1 MSASERDVGLVRAL
15 GTWGLAASVISII
28 VGAGIFA
35 VPGKLAAS
43 VGVYAPLTFLACT
56 LAVGAVGICFAEGGS
71 RIPTSGGVYGYIEV
85 SLGSLVGYVAGTL
98 KWFGSLMSGA
108 SVAAALADVAAS
120 VTPPSWIVSVRTV
133 VIIGSIGGIALIN
146 VRGVRNGARLIGVAT
161 ALKLVPLFIFI
172 AVGATAMHRANFLSP
187 GELTAA
193 APGRA
198 VILAL
203 FALIGMETALCA
215 SGEVAEPA
223 RTIPRALALA
233 LGTITFLYV
242 AIQVVAQG
250 LLGPALATSKVPL
263 ADAMARF
270 GPGLRSLML
279 LGAAISMLG
288 CIGSDILGSPR
299 MMFAIARDG
308 LLPRVLARVHPRTH
322 VPHVAILTYAVVQMA
337 FALSGTFAELAVLS
351 ALTVAGLY
359 ITGCFAAWRLAR
371 RGVALAGTPL
381 GFRWLGAAA
390 CVGIGG
396 MVIIIALASRAEI
409 AGLLVLIGISAA
421 AYLLQTRSGS
431 AGIRR
436 QQVQGGSAPDKRG

>member
-1 MSASERDVGLVRAL
+1 MSANQRDVGLVRAL

-43 VGVYAPLTFLACT
+43 IGVYAPLAFLGCI
-56 LAVGAVGICFAEGGS
+56 LSVGAVGICFAEGGS

-85 SLGSLVGYVAGTL
+85 SLGPLVGYVAGTL

-120 VTPPSWIVSVRTV
+120 ITPAHLVTAVRAA
-133 VIIGSIGGIALIN
+133 VIIGSVGGIALIN
-146 VRGVRNGARLIGVAT
+146 VRGVRSGARLIEYAT
-161 ALKLVPLFIFI
+161 ALKLVPLVIFVV
-172 AVGATAMHRANFLSP
+172 VGATAMHRANFSVP
-187 GELTAA
+187 VNPATA

-198 VILAL
+198 MILAL

-215 SGEVAEPA
+215 SGEVTEPS

-233 LGTITFLYV
+233 LTTVTVLYV
-242 AIQVVAQG
+242 SIQVVAQG
-250 LLGPALATSKVPL
+250 VLGPALAASSVPL
-263 ADAMARF
+263 ADAMAKF

-279 LGAAISMLG
+279 AGAAISMLG

-299 MMFAIARDG
+299 MMYAIASDG

-322 VPHVAILTYAVVQMA
+322 VPHVAILTYAVIQIG
-337 FALSGTFAELAVLS
+337 FALSGTFVELAVLS

-371 RGVALAGTPL
+371 RGVALAGAPL
-381 GFRWLGAAA
+381 NFRWLGAAA
-390 CVGIGG
+390 LAGSGG
-396 MVIIIALASRAEI
+396 MLIIIALASRAEI
-409 AGLLVLIGISAA
+409 AGLLLLIAISAA
-421 AYLLQTRSGS
+421 AYLLQTRSTP
-431 AGIRR
+431 ATT
-436 QQVQGGSAPDKRG
+436 

>member
-1 MSASERDVGLVRAL
+1 MSANQRDVGLVRAL

-35 VPGKLAAS
+35 VPGALAAS
-43 VGVYAPLTFLACT
+43 IGVYAPLAFLGCT

-85 SLGSLVGYVAGTL
+85 SLGPLVGYVAGTL

-120 VTPPSWIVSVRTV
+120 LTPPHLVTAVRTA
-133 VIIGSIGGIALIN
+133 VIIISEGGIALIN
-146 VRGVRNGARLIGVAT
+146 VRGVRSGARLIGLAT
-161 ALKLVPLFIFI
+161 ALKLVPLVIFI
-172 AVGATAMHRANFLSP
+172 VVGATAMHLVNFTVPVNP
-187 GELTAA
+187 GTA

-198 VILAL
+198 MILAL

-223 RTIPRALALA
+223 RTIPRALAISL
-233 LGTITFLYV
+233 ITVSVLYV
-242 AIQVVAQG
+242 SIQVVAQG
-250 LLGPALATSKVPL
+250 VLGSALPASKVPL

-270 GPGLRSLML
+270 GPGLRALML
-279 LGAAISMLG
+279 IGAAISMLG

-299 MMFAIARDG
+299 MVFAIARDG
-308 LLPRVLARVHPRTH
+308 LLPRALARVHSRTH
-322 VPHVAILTYAVVQMA
+322 VPHVAILSYAAVQIAM
-337 FALSGTFAELAVLS
+337 ALSGTFAELAVLS

-359 ITGCFAAWRLAR
+359 VTGCFAAWRLAR
-371 RGVALAGTPL
+371 RGVAMAGAPL

-390 CVGIGG
+390 AVGIGS
-396 MVIIIALASRAEI
+396 MLIIIALASRAEI
-409 AGLLVLIGISAA
+409 TGLLVLIAISAA
-421 AYLLQTRSGS
+421 AYLLQTRS
-431 AGIRR
+431 ARAAT
-436 QQVQGGSAPDKRG
+436 Q

>member
-1 MSASERDVGLVRAL
+1 MSANERDVGLVRAL

-35 VPGKLAAS
+35 VPGALAAS
-43 VGVYAPLTFLACT
+43 VGVYAPLTFLACI

-85 SLGSLVGYVAGTL
+85 SLGPLVGYVAGTL

-120 VTPPSWIVSVRTV
+120 VTPAAWIAWVRAA
-133 VIIGSIGGIALIN
+133 VIIGSVGGIALIN
-146 VRGVRNGARLIGVAT
+146 VRGVRDGARLIGFAT

-172 AVGATAMHRANFLSP
+172 AVGATAMHRANFHAP
-187 GELTAA
+187 AGLTHA

-233 LGTITFLYV
+233 LSTIAFLYV
-242 AIQVVAQG
+242 SIQVVAQG
-250 LLGPALATSKVPL
+250 ILGPALATSTVPL

-279 LGAAISMLG
+279 LGAGISMLG

-322 VPHVAILTYAVVQMA
+322 VPHVAILTYAVVQIA

-371 RGVALAGTPL
+371 RGTALAGRPL

-390 CVGIGG
+390 AFGIGG
-396 MVIIIALASRAEI
+396 MLIIIALASRAEI
-409 AGLLVLIGISAA
+409 MGLLALIAISAA
-421 AYLLQTRSGS
+421 AYLLQTRLNPG
-431 AGIRR
+431 AAPARR
-436 QQVQGGSAPDKRG
+436 G

>member
-1 MSASERDVGLVRAL
+1 MSANERDAGLVRAL
-15 GTWGLAASVISII
+15 GTWGLAASIISII

-43 VGVYAPLTFLACT
+43 VGVYAPLAFLGCT

-85 SLGSLVGYVAGTL
+85 SLGPLVGYVAGTL

-120 VTPPSWIVSVRTV
+120 VSPAGWVAFVRVTVIVV
-133 VIIGSIGGIALIN
+133 SIGGIALIN
-146 VRGVRNGARLIGVAT
+146 VRGVRSGARLIGFAT
-161 ALKLVPLFIFI
+161 ALKLVPLLIFI
-172 AVGATAMHRANFLSP
+172 VVGATAMHRANFSP
-187 GELTAA
+187 PGQLTLV

-215 SGEVAEPA
+215 SGEVANPA
-223 RTIPRALALA
+223 RTIPRALGLA

-242 AIQVVAQG
+242 SIQVVAQG
-250 LLGPALATSKVPL
+250 ILGPALALSQVPL

-270 GPGLRSLML
+270 GPGLRGLML

-299 MMFAIARDG
+299 MVFAIARDG
-308 LLPRVLARVHPRTH
+308 LLPRVLARVHPRNH
-322 VPHVAILTYAVVQMA
+322 VPHVAILTYAAVQIAM
-337 FALSGTFAELAVLS
+337 ALSGTFVELALLS

-371 RGVALAGTPL
+371 RGVALAGEPL

-390 CVGIGG
+390 SVGIGG
-396 MVIIIALASRAEI
+396 MLIIIALASRAQI
-409 AGLLVLIGISAA
+409 AGLLALIGISAA
-421 AYLLQTRSGS
+421 VYRVQTRST
-431 AGIRR
+431 
-436 QQVQGGSAPDKRG
+436 APAAL

>member
-1 MSASERDVGLVRAL
+1 LSASARDVGLVRAL

-43 VGVYAPLTFLACT
+43 VGVYAPLAFLGCT

-71 RIPTSGGVYGYIEV
+71 RIPTSGGVYGYIAV
-85 SLGSLVGYVAGTL
+85 ALGPLVGYIAGTL

-120 VTPPSWIVSVRTV
+120 ITPAHWVGGVRAAVIV
-133 VIIGSIGGIALIN
+133 GSIGGVALIN
-146 VRGVRNGARLIGVAT
+146 VRGVRSGARLIGFAT
-161 ALKLVPLFIFI
+161 ALKLVPLVIFI
-172 AVGATAMHRANFLSP
+172 LVGVTAVHRANFAIAVNPS
-187 GELTAA
+187 TA

-215 SGEVAEPA
+215 SGEVVEPA

-233 LGTITFLYV
+233 LATVAVLYV
-242 AIQVVAQG
+242 SIQVVAQG
-250 LLGPALATSKVPL
+250 ILGSALATSSVPL

-270 GPGLRSLML
+270 GAGLRTLML

-299 MMFAIARDG
+299 MVFAIARDG
-308 LLPRVLARVHPRTH
+308 LLPRVLARVHERTH
-322 VPHVAILTYAVVQMA
+322 VPHVAILSYAAVQIA
-337 FALSGTFAELAVLS
+337 FALSGTFAELAVL
-351 ALTVAGLY
+351 ATLTVAGLY

-371 RGVALAGTPL
+371 RGVALAGAPL
-381 GFRWLGAAA
+381 NFRWLGIAAA
-390 CVGIGG
+390 AAIGA
-396 MVIIIALASRAEI
+396 MLVIIALASREEI
-409 AGLLVLIGISAA
+409 TGLIALIAISAA
-421 AYLLQTRSGS
+421 AYLLQTRLKPAAPG
-431 AGIRR
+431 AGGR
-436 QQVQGGSAPDKRG
+436 SS

>member
-35 VPGKLAAS
+35 VPGTLAAS

-85 SLGSLVGYVAGTL
+85 SLGPLVGYVAGTL

-120 VTPPSWIVSVRTV
+120 VTPQSWVGSVRAL
-133 VIIGSIGGIALIN
+133 VIIGSVGGIALIN
-146 VRGVRNGARLIGVAT
+146 VRGVRSGARLIGVAT
-161 ALKLVPLFIFI
+161 ALKLAPLVIFI
-172 AVGATAMHRANFLSP
+172 AVGATAMHRANFFSP
-187 GELTAA
+187 GGLTVA

-215 SGEVAEPA
+215 SGEVVEPA

-233 LGTITFLYV
+233 LSTITFLYV

-250 LLGPALATSKVPL
+250 VLGPALASSKVPL

-270 GPGLRSLML
+270 GPGLRTLML

-371 RGVALAGTPL
+371 REVALAGTPL

-390 CVGIGG
+390 TVGIGG
-396 MVIIIALASRAEI
+396 MLIIIALASRAEI
-409 AGLLVLIGISAA
+409 AGVLVLIAISAA
-421 AYLLQTRSGS
+421 AYLLQTRSLS
-431 AGIRR
+431 ALTRAKHHG
-436 QQVQGGSAPDKRG
+436 RGTSDS

>member
-1 MSASERDVGLVRAL
+1 MSVGERDVGLVRAL

-43 VGVYAPLTFLACT
+43 IGVYAPLAFLGCT

-85 SLGSLVGYVAGTL
+85 SLGPLVGYVAGTL

-120 VTPPSWIVSVRTV
+120 ITPAHWVGWVRAAVIVS
-133 VIIGSIGGIALIN
+133 SIGGVALIN
-146 VRGVRNGARLIGVAT
+146 VRGVRSGARLIGVAT
-161 ALKLVPLFIFI
+161 ALKLVPLVIFI
-172 AVGATAMHRANFLSP
+172 VVGATAIHRANFAVP
-187 GELTAA
+187 VNPATA

-198 VILAL
+198 MILAL

-215 SGEVAEPA
+215 SGEVIAPA
-223 RTIPRALALA
+223 RTIPRALALG
-233 LGTITFLYV
+233 LGTVAVLYV
-242 AIQVVAQG
+242 SIQVVAQG
-250 LLGPALATSKVPL
+250 VLGPALAASSVPL
-263 ADAMARF
+263 ADAMTRF
-270 GPGLRSLML
+270 GAGLRTLML
-279 LGAAISMLG
+279 LGAAVSMLG

-322 VPHVAILTYAVVQMA
+322 VPHVAILTYATVQIA
-337 FALSGTFAELAVLS
+337 FALSGTFAELAVL
-351 ALTVAGLY
+351 ATLTVAGLY

-371 RGVALAGTPL
+371 RGVALAGAPL
-381 GFRWLGAAA
+381 NFPWLGIAAA
-390 CVGIGG
+390 VAIGA
-396 MVIIIALASRAEI
+396 MLLIIALASRKEI
-409 AGLLVLIGISAA
+409 TGLIALIAISAV
-421 AYLLQTRSGS
+421 AYLLQTRFRSAAPAAGRSSSGS
-431 AGIRR
+431 RR
-436 QQVQGGSAPDKRG
+436 SAP

>member
-1 MSASERDVGLVRAL
+1 MEYSVSMSASERDVGLVRAL

-43 VGVYAPLTFLACT
+43 VGVYAPLAFLGCT

-85 SLGSLVGYVAGTL
+85 ALGPLVGYVAGTL

-108 SVAAALADVAAS
+108 SVAAALADVAAL
-120 VTPPSWIVSVRTV
+120 V
-133 VIIGSIGGIALIN
+133 N
-146 VRGVRNGARLIGVAT
+146 VRGVRSGARLIGVAT
-161 ALKLVPLFIFI
+161 ALKLVPLVIFVV
-172 AVGATAMHRANFLSP
+172 VGATAIHRANFAVP
-187 GELTAA
+187 VNPATA

-215 SGEVAEPA
+215 SGEVVEPA
-223 RTIPRALALA
+223 RTIPRALALG
-233 LGTITFLYV
+233 LGTVAVLYV
-242 AIQVVAQG
+242 SIQVVAQG
-250 LLGPALATSKVPL
+250 VLGAALAGSSVPL

-270 GPGLRSLML
+270 GGGLRTLML

-299 MMFAIARDG
+299 MVFAIARDG
-308 LLPRVLARVHPRTH
+308 LLPRVLARVHERTH
-322 VPHVAILTYAVVQMA
+322 VPHVAILTYAVVQIA
-337 FALSGTFAELAVLS
+337 FALSGTFAELAVL
-351 ALTVAGLY
+351 ATLTVAGLY

-371 RGVALAGTPL
+371 QGVALAGAPL
-381 GFRWLGAAA
+381 NFRWLGIAAVVA
-390 CVGIGG
+390 IGA
-396 MVIIIALASRAEI
+396 MLIIIALASRAEI
-409 AGLLVLIGISAA
+409 AGLVVLIVISAA
-421 AYLLQTRSGS
+421 AYLLRKRS
-431 AGIRR
+431 A
-436 QQVQGGSAPDKRG
+436 AAAT

>member
-1 MSASERDVGLVRAL
+1 MSANERDVGLVRAL

-35 VPGKLAAS
+35 VPGALAAS
-43 VGVYAPLTFLACT
+43 IGIYAPLAFLGCT

-71 RIPTSGGVYGYIEV
+71 RIPTSGGVYGYIEA
-85 SLGSLVGYVAGTL
+85 SLGPLVGYVAGTL

-120 VTPPSWIVSVRTV
+120 VTPSSWVVWVRAAVIV
-133 VIIGSIGGIALIN
+133 GSIGGIALIN
-146 VRGVRNGARLIGVAT
+146 VRGVRNGAQLIGVAT
-161 ALKLVPLFIFI
+161 ALKLVPLFIFVV
-172 AVGATAMHRANFLSP
+172 VGATAIHRANFAVPVNASTADP
-187 GELTAA
+187 GH
-193 APGRA
+193 A

-223 RTIPRALALA
+223 RTIPRALGLA

-250 LLGPALATSKVPL
+250 VLGPALAASKVPL

-270 GPGLRSLML
+270 GPGLRALML
-279 LGAAISMLG
+279 IGAAISMLG

-299 MMFAIARDG
+299 MVFAIARDG
-308 LLPRVLARVHPRTH
+308 LLPRALARVHPRTH
-322 VPHVAILTYAVVQMA
+322 VPHVAILTYAIVQIA
-337 FALSGTFAELAVLS
+337 FALTGTFVELAVLS

-359 ITGCFAAWRLAR
+359 IVGCFAAWRLAR
-371 RGVALAGTPL
+371 REVALAGKPL

-390 CVGIGG
+390 SVGVCG
-396 MVIIIALASRAEI
+396 MLIIIVMATRAEI
-409 AGLLVLIGISAA
+409 AGLLALIGISAV
-421 AYLLQTRSGS
+421 AYLLQTRSAAS
-431 AGIRR
+431 
-436 QQVQGGSAPDKRG
+436 VT

>member
-1 MSASERDVGLVRAL
+1 MSANQRDVGLVRVL
-15 GTWGLAASVISII
+15 GTWGLAASVISIT

-35 VPGKLAAS
+35 VPGALAAS
-43 VGVYAPLTFLACT
+43 VGVYAPLAFLACI

-85 SLGSLVGYVAGTL
+85 SLGPLAGYVAGTL

-120 VTPPSWIVSVRTV
+120 VTPLHLVTAVRVAVIVCSL
-133 VIIGSIGGIALIN
+133 GGIALIN
-146 VRGVRNGARLIGVAT
+146 VRGVRSGARLIGFAT
-161 ALKLVPLFIFI
+161 ALKLAPLVVFI
-172 AVGATAMHRANFLSP
+172 AVGATAMHRANFAVAVNP
-187 GELTAA
+187 GTA

-233 LGTITFLYV
+233 LATVTVLYV
-242 AIQVVAQG
+242 SIQVVAQG
-250 LLGPALATSKVPL
+250 ILGPALAASSVPL
-263 ADAMARF
+263 ADAMARL
-270 GPGLRSLML
+270 GPGLRALML
-279 LGAAISMLG
+279 AGAAISMLG

-299 MMFAIARDG
+299 MLFAIARDG

-322 VPHVAILTYAVVQMA
+322 VPHIAILTYAVGQIAM
-337 FALSGTFAELAVLS
+337 ALSGSFVELAVLS

-359 ITGCFAAWRLAR
+359 IAGCFAAWRLAR
-371 RGVALAGTPL
+371 RDVALAGAPL
-381 GFRWLGAAA
+381 GFSWLGAAA
-390 CVGIGG
+390 SIGISG
-396 MVIIIALASRAEI
+396 MLIIIALASRAEI
-409 AGLLVLIGISAA
+409 AGLAALIGISAA
-421 AYLLQTRSGS
+421 AYLLQARS
-431 AGIRR
+431 A
-436 QQVQGGSAPDKRG
+436 AAAT

>member
-1 MSASERDVGLVRAL
+1 MSANQRDVGLVRAL

-35 VPGKLAAS
+35 VPGQLAAS
-43 VGVYAPLTFLACT
+43 IGAYAPLAFLGCT

-85 SLGSLVGYVAGTL
+85 ALGPLVGYVAGTL

-108 SVAAALADVAAS
+108 GVAAALADVAAS
-120 VTPPSWIVSVRTV
+120 VTAPQWVGVVRAAV
-133 VIIGSIGGIALIN
+133 VVGSIGGIALIN
-146 VRGVRNGARLIGVAT
+146 VRGVRSGARLIGLAT
-161 ALKLVPLFIFI
+161 ALKLVPLFVFI
-172 AVGATAMHRANFLSP
+172 AVGATAVHRANLALP
-187 GELTAA
+187 ATLTHA

-215 SGEVAEPA
+215 SGEVVEPS

-233 LGTITFLYV
+233 LSTVAFLYV
-242 AIQVVAQG
+242 SIQVVAQG
-250 LLGPALATSKVPL
+250 ILGPALAGSMVPL
-263 ADAMARF
+263 ADAMGRF
-270 GPGLRSLML
+270 GPGLRTLML

-299 MMFAIARDG
+299 MVFAIARDG
-308 LLPRVLARVHPRTH
+308 LLPRALARVHPRTH
-322 VPHVAILTYAVVQMA
+322 VPHVAILSYAAVQIAMA
-337 FALSGTFAELAVLS
+337 LTGTFVELALLS

-359 ITGCFAAWRLAR
+359 IAGCFAAWRLAR
-371 RGVALAGTPL
+371 RGIALAGAPL

-390 CVGIGG
+390 CIGIGG
-396 MVIIIALASRAEI
+396 MLIIIALASRAEI
-409 AGLLVLIGISAA
+409 AGLLALIGISAA
-421 AYLLQTRSGS
+421 AYLLQTRS
-431 AGIRR
+431 A
-436 QQVQGGSAPDKRG
+436 AAAT

>member
-1 MSASERDVGLVRAL
+1 MSASERDVGLVRVL

-43 VGVYAPLTFLACT
+43 IGVYAPLAFLGCT
-56 LAVGAVGICFAEGGS
+56 LAVSAVGICFAEGGS

-85 SLGSLVGYVAGTL
+85 SLGPLVGYVAGTL

-120 VTPPSWIVSVRTV
+120 ITPAHWVGWVRAAVIVS
-133 VIIGSIGGIALIN
+133 SIGGVALIN
-146 VRGVRNGARLIGVAT
+146 VRGVRSGARLIGVAT
-161 ALKLVPLFIFI
+161 ALKLVPLVIFI
-172 AVGATAMHRANFLSP
+172 VVGATAIHRANFAVP
-187 GELTAA
+187 VNPATA

-198 VILAL
+198 LILAL

-215 SGEVAEPA
+215 SGEVADPA
-223 RTIPRALALA
+223 RTIPRALALG
-233 LGTITFLYV
+233 LGTVAVLYV
-242 AIQVVAQG
+242 SIQVVAQG
-250 LLGPALATSKVPL
+250 VLGPALAASSVPL

-270 GPGLRSLML
+270 GAGLRTLML
-279 LGAAISMLG
+279 LGAAVSMLG

-322 VPHVAILTYAVVQMA
+322 VPHVAILTYAVVQIA
-337 FALSGTFAELAVLS
+337 FALSGTFAELAVL
-351 ALTVAGLY
+351 ATLTVAGLY

-371 RGVALAGTPL
+371 RGVALAGAPL
-381 GFRWLGAAA
+381 NFRWLGTAAA
-390 CVGIGG
+390 VAIGS
-396 MVIIIALASRAEI
+396 MLLIIALASREEI
-409 AGLLVLIGISAA
+409 TGLIALIAISAA
-421 AYLLQTRSGS
+421 AYLLQTRFRPVAPAGGRSSSGS
-431 AGIRR
+431 RR
-436 QQVQGGSAPDKRG
+436 SAP

>member
-1 MSASERDVGLVRAL
+1 MSANERDVGLVRAL

-35 VPGKLAAS
+35 VPGALAAS
-43 VGVYAPLTFLACT
+43 IGIYAPLAFLGCT

-71 RIPTSGGVYGYIEV
+71 RIPTSGGVYGYIEA
-85 SLGSLVGYVAGTL
+85 SLGPLVGYVAGTL

-120 VTPPSWIVSVRTV
+120 VTPASWVVWVRAAVIV
-133 VIIGSIGGIALIN
+133 GSIGGIALIN
-146 VRGVRNGARLIGVAT
+146 LRGVRNGAQLIGVAT
-161 ALKLVPLFIFI
+161 ALKLIPLFIFVV
-172 AVGATAMHRANFLSP
+172 VGATAIHRANFAVPVNASTADP
-187 GELTAA
+187 GH
-193 APGRA
+193 A

-223 RTIPRALALA
+223 RTIPRALGLA

-250 LLGPALATSKVPL
+250 VLGPALAASKVPL

-270 GPGLRSLML
+270 GPGLRALML
-279 LGAAISMLG
+279 IGAAISMLG

-299 MMFAIARDG
+299 MVFAIARDG
-308 LLPRVLARVHPRTH
+308 LLPRALARVHPRTH
-322 VPHVAILTYAVVQMA
+322 VPHVAILTYAIVQIA
-337 FALSGTFAELAVLS
+337 FALTGTFVELAVLS

-359 ITGCFAAWRLAR
+359 IVGCFAAWRLAR
-371 RGVALAGTPL
+371 REVALAGKPL
-381 GFRWLGAAA
+381 QFRWLGAAA
-390 CVGIGG
+390 SVGICG
-396 MVIIIALASRAEI
+396 MLIIIVMATRVEI
-409 AGLLVLIGISAA
+409 AGLLALIAISAA
-421 AYLLQTRSGS
+421 VYLLQTRSAAS
-431 AGIRR
+431 
-436 QQVQGGSAPDKRG
+436 VT

>member
-1 MSASERDVGLVRAL
+1 MSANQRDVGLVRAL

-43 VGVYAPLTFLACT
+43 IGVYAPLAFLGCI
-56 LAVGAVGICFAEGGS
+56 LSVGAVGICFAEGGS

-85 SLGSLVGYVAGTL
+85 SLGPLVGYVAGTL

-120 VTPPSWIVSVRTV
+120 ITPPHFVTAVRAA
-133 VIIGSIGGIALIN
+133 VIIGSVGGIALIN
-146 VRGVRNGARLIGVAT
+146 VRGVRSGARLIEYAT
-161 ALKLVPLFIFI
+161 ALKLVPLVIFVV
-172 AVGATAMHRANFLSP
+172 VGATAMHRANFSVP
-187 GELTAA
+187 VNPATA

-198 VILAL
+198 MILAL

-215 SGEVAEPA
+215 SGEVTEPS

-233 LGTITFLYV
+233 LTTVTVLYV
-242 AIQVVAQG
+242 SIQVVAQG
-250 LLGPALATSKVPL
+250 VLGPALAASSVPL
-263 ADAMARF
+263 ADAMAKF

-279 LGAAISMLG
+279 AGAAISMLG

-299 MMFAIARDG
+299 MMYAIASDG

-322 VPHVAILTYAVVQMA
+322 VPHVAILTYAAIQIG
-337 FALSGTFAELAVLS
+337 FALSGTFVELAVLS

-371 RGVALAGTPL
+371 RGVALAGAPL
-381 GFRWLGAAA
+381 NFRWLGAAA
-390 CVGIGG
+390 LAGSGG
-396 MVIIIALASRAEI
+396 MLIIIALASRAEI
-409 AGLLVLIGISAA
+409 AGLLLLIAISAA
-421 AYLLQTRSGS
+421 AYLLQTRSTP
-431 AGIRR
+431 ATT
-436 QQVQGGSAPDKRG
+436 

>member
-1 MSASERDVGLVRAL
+1 MSANERDVGLVRAL

-35 VPGKLAAS
+35 VPGALAAS
-43 VGVYAPLTFLACT
+43 VGVYAPLTFLACI

-85 SLGSLVGYVAGTL
+85 SLGPLVGYVAGTL

-120 VTPPSWIVSVRTV
+120 VTPAAWVAWARAA
-133 VIIGSIGGIALIN
+133 VIIGSVGGIALIN
-146 VRGVRNGARLIGVAT
+146 VRGVRDGARLIGFAT
-161 ALKLVPLFIFI
+161 ALKLVPLLIFI
-172 AVGATAMHRANFLSP
+172 AVGATAMQRANFHSP
-187 GELTAA
+187 AGLIHA

-233 LGTITFLYV
+233 LSTIAFLYV
-242 AIQVVAQG
+242 SIQVVAQG
-250 LLGPALATSKVPL
+250 ILGPALATSTVPL

-322 VPHVAILTYAVVQMA
+322 VPHVAILTYAVVQIA

-371 RGVALAGTPL
+371 RGIALAGQPL

-390 CVGIGG
+390 SCGIGG
-396 MVIIIALASRAEI
+396 MLIIIALASRAEI
-409 AGLLVLIGISAA
+409 MGLLTLIAISAA
-421 AYLLQTRSGS
+421 AYLLQTRLNP
-431 AGIRR
+431 AAA
-436 QQVQGGSAPDKRG
+436 QAKRG

>member
-35 VPGKLAAS
+35 VPGALAAS
-43 VGVYAPLTFLACT
+43 VGVYAPVTFLACI

-85 SLGSLVGYVAGTL
+85 SLGPLVGYIAGTL

-120 VTPPSWIVSVRTV
+120 VTPPSWVTLARSV
-133 VIIGSIGGIALIN
+133 VIIGSVGGIALVN
-146 VRGVRNGARLIGVAT
+146 VRGVRNGARLIGLAT
-161 ALKLVPLFIFI
+161 AMKLVPLIIFV
-172 AVGATAMHRANFLSP
+172 AVGATAIHRANFLSP
-187 GELTAA
+187 GGLTVV

-233 LGTITFLYV
+233 LGTIGFLYV

-250 LLGPALATSKVPL
+250 ILGPALATSKVPL
-263 ADAMARF
+263 ADAMAPF
-270 GPGLRSLML
+270 GPGLRTLML
-279 LGAAISMLG
+279 FGAAISMLG

-308 LLPRVLARVHPRTH
+308 LLPRALARVHPRTH
-322 VPHVAILTYAVVQMA
+322 VPHIAILTYAVIQIG
-337 FALSGTFAELAVLS
+337 FALSGTFVELAVLS

-359 ITGCFAAWRLAR
+359 ITGCIAAWRLAR
-371 RGVALAGTPL
+371 REVALAGTPL

-390 CVGIGG
+390 TVGIGG
-396 MVIIIALASRAEI
+396 MLIIIALASKAEI
-409 AGLLVLIGISAA
+409 AGLLVLIAIAAA
-421 AYLLQTRSGS
+421 AYLLQTRSV
-431 AGIRR
+431 AARAR
-436 QQVQGGSAPDKRG
+436 AKCGGRDASDA

>member
-1 MSASERDVGLVRAL
+1 MSANERDAGLVRAL

-28 VGAGIFA
+28 IGAGIFA

-43 VGVYAPLTFLACT
+43 IGAYAPLAFLACT

-71 RIPTSGGVYGYIEV
+71 RIPTSGGAYGYIEV
-85 SLGSLVGYVAGTL
+85 SLGPLVGYVAGTL

-120 VTPPSWIVSVRTV
+120 VTPPGWIVIVRTA
-133 VIIGSIGGIALIN
+133 VIVGSVGGIALIN
-146 VRGVRNGARLIGVAT
+146 VRGVRSGARLIGFAT

-172 AVGATAMHRANFLSP
+172 AVGATAVHRWNFVLPVHAS
-187 GELTAA
+187 TADL
-193 APGRA
+193 GRA

-215 SGEVAEPA
+215 SGEVVEPA
-223 RTIPRALALA
+223 RTIPRALGLA
-233 LGTITFLYV
+233 LGTITFVYV

-250 LLGPALATSKVPL
+250 ILGPALAASKVPL

-270 GPGLRSLML
+270 GPGLRGLML
-279 LGAAISMLG
+279 VGAAISMLG

-308 LLPRVLARVHPRTH
+308 LLPRALARVHPRTH

-337 FALSGTFAELAVLS
+337 FALTGTFVELAILS

-359 ITGCFAAWRLAR
+359 IAGCFAAWRLAR
-371 RGVALAGTPL
+371 RGVALAGKPL

-390 CVGIGG
+390 TVGIGG
-396 MVIIIALASRAEI
+396 MLIIIALASRAEI
-409 AGLLVLIGISAA
+409 AGLAALIGISAA
-421 AYLLQTRSGS
+421 VYLLQTRS
-431 AGIRR
+431 A
-436 QQVQGGSAPDKRG
+436 APAT

>member
-1 MSASERDVGLVRAL
+1 MSANERDAGLVRAL

-43 VGVYAPLTFLACT
+43 IGVYAPLAFLGCT

-85 SLGSLVGYVAGTL
+85 SLGPLVGYVAGTL

-120 VTPPSWIVSVRTV
+120 VTAPGWVAVIRPAVIV
-133 VIIGSIGGIALIN
+133 GSIGGIALVN
-146 VRGVRNGARLIGVAT
+146 VRGVRSGARLIGVAT
-161 ALKLVPLFIFI
+161 ALKLIPLFIFI
-172 AVGATAMHRANFLSP
+172 VVGATAMQRANLAPP
-187 GELTAA
+187 GEMLAT
-193 APGRA
+193 APGRGLS
-198 VILAL
+198 LAL

-215 SGEVAEPA
+215 SGEVVEPA

-233 LGTITFLYV
+233 LSTITVLYV
-242 AIQVVAQG
+242 SIQVVAQG
-250 LLGPALATSKVPL
+250 ILGAALAASKAPL

-270 GPGLRSLML
+270 GGGLQGVML
-279 LGAAISMLG
+279 VGAAISMLG

-308 LLPRVLARVHPRTH
+308 LLPRALARVHPRTH
-322 VPHVAILTYAVVQMA
+322 VPHVAILTYAAVQIA
-337 FALSGTFAELAVLS
+337 FALSGTFVELAVLS

-359 ITGCFAAWRLAR
+359 IAGCFAAWRLAR
-371 RGVALAGTPL
+371 RGIALAGKPL
-381 GFRWLGAAA
+381 EFRWLGTAAA
-390 CVGIGG
+390 VGIGG
-396 MVIIIALASRAEI
+396 MLIIIVTASRAEI
-409 AGLLVLIGISAA
+409 AGLLALIGVSAA
-421 AYLLQTRSGS
+421 AYLLQTRSTS
-431 AGIRR
+431 PAAR
-436 QQVQGGSAPDKRG
+436 AK

>member
-1 MSASERDVGLVRAL
+1 MSANERDVGLVRAL

-43 VGVYAPLTFLACT
+43 IGVYAPLAFLGCT

-85 SLGSLVGYVAGTL
+85 SLGPLVGYVAGTL

-120 VTPPSWIVSVRTV
+120 VTPPSWPAGWVAAVRAAVIVGSV
-133 VIIGSIGGIALIN
+133 GGIALIN
-146 VRGVRNGARLIGVAT
+146 VRGVRSGARLIGFAT
-161 ALKLVPLFIFI
+161 ALKLVPLFVFI
-172 AVGATAMHRANFLSP
+172 AVGAAAMHRANLAPPS
-187 GELTAA
+187 ELTVV

-198 VILAL
+198 LSLAL

-215 SGEVAEPA
+215 SGEVLAPA

-233 LGTITFLYV
+233 LITITFLYV
-242 AIQVVAQG
+242 SIQVVAQG
-250 LLGPALATSKVPL
+250 ILGPALAASKAPL
-263 ADAMARF
+263 ADAMAPF
-270 GPGLRSLML
+270 GPGLHGLMIV
-279 LGAAISMLG
+279 GAAISMLG

-308 LLPRVLARVHPRTH
+308 LLPRPLARVHPRTH
-322 VPHVAILTYAVVQMA
+322 VPHVAILTYAVVQIG
-337 FALSGTFAELAVLS
+337 FALTGTFAELAVLS

-359 ITGCFAAWRLAR
+359 IAGCFAAWRLAR
-371 RGVALAGTPL
+371 RGVALAGKPL
-381 GFRWLGAAA
+381 AFRWLGAAA
-390 CVGIGG
+390 SVGIGG
-396 MVIIIALASRAEI
+396 MLIIIVMATRVEI
-409 AGLLVLIGISAA
+409 AGLLALIGLSAV
-421 AYLLQTRSGS
+421 AYLLQTRSS
-431 AGIRR
+431 A
-436 QQVQGGSAPDKRG
+436 APT

>member
-1 MSASERDVGLVRAL
+1 MSASQRDVGLVRAL

-43 VGVYAPLTFLACT
+43 VGVYAPLAFLGCT

-85 SLGSLVGYVAGTL
+85 SLGPLVGYIAGTL

-120 VTPPSWIVSVRTV
+120 VTPAHWIVPVRAA
-133 VIIGSIGGIALIN
+133 VIVTSIGGVALIN
-146 VRGVRNGARLIGVAT
+146 VRGVRSGARLIGIAT
-161 ALKLVPLFIFI
+161 ALKLVPLVIFI
-172 AVGATAMHRANFLSP
+172 VVGATAIQHANFAVPVNPS
-187 GELTAA
+187 TAT
-193 APGRA
+193 PGRA
-198 VILAL
+198 LILAL

-223 RTIPRALALA
+223 RTIPRALALG
-233 LGTITFLYV
+233 LGTVAVLYV
-242 AIQVVAQG
+242 SIQVVAQG
-250 LLGPALATSKVPL
+250 VLGPALAGSTVPL

-270 GPGLRSLML
+270 GGGLRALML

-299 MMFAIARDG
+299 MLFAIARDG

-322 VPHVAILTYAVVQMA
+322 VPHVAILSYALVQIA

-351 ALTVAGLY
+351 TLTVAGLY
-359 ITGCFAAWRLAR
+359 ITGCIAAWRLAR
-371 RGVALAGTPL
+371 RKVALAGAPL
-381 GFRWLGAAA
+381 DFKWLGAAA
-390 CVGIGG
+390 SVAIGG
-396 MVIIIALASRAEI
+396 MLIIIALASHKEI
-409 AGLLVLIGISAA
+409 IGLLTLIAISAA
-421 AYLLQTRSGS
+421 AYLVQIRLRPRAPAAARSS
-431 AGIRR
+431 SDSRR
-436 QQVQGGSAPDKRG
+436 STP

>member
-1 MSASERDVGLVRAL
+1 MSANQRDAGLLRAL

-43 VGVYAPLTFLACT
+43 IGVYAPLAFLGCI

-85 SLGSLVGYVAGTL
+85 SLGPLVGYVAGTL

-120 VTPPSWIVSVRTV
+120 VTPPHLVTAVRAAVIV
-133 VIIGSIGGIALIN
+133 GSIGGVALIN
-146 VRGVRNGARLIGVAT
+146 VRGVRSGARLIGFAT
-161 ALKLVPLFIFI
+161 ALKLVPLVIFVV
-172 AVGATAMHRANFLSP
+172 AGATAIHRANFAVPVDPS
-187 GELTAA
+187 TA

-198 VILAL
+198 MILAL

-233 LGTITFLYV
+233 LSTIGILYV
-242 AIQVVAQG
+242 SIQVVAQG
-250 LLGPALATSKVPL
+250 ILGSALAVSQVPL
-263 ADAMARF
+263 ADAMARL
-270 GPGLRSLML
+270 GPGLRTLML
-279 LGAAISMLG
+279 AGAAISMLG

-299 MMFAIARDG
+299 MVFAIASDG
-308 LLPRVLARVHPRTH
+308 LLPRVFARVHPRTH
-322 VPHVAILTYAVVQMA
+322 VPHVAILSYAAVQMA

-390 CVGIGG
+390 SVGIGG
-396 MVIIIALASRAEI
+396 MLIMIALATRAEI
-409 AGLLVLIGISAA
+409 AGLFVLIAISAA
-421 AYLLQTRSGS
+421 AYVLQTRS
-431 AGIRR
+431 
-436 QQVQGGSAPDKRG
+436 APATTG

>member
-1 MSASERDVGLVRAL
+1 MSANERDAGLVRAL

-28 VGAGIFA
+28 IGAGIFA

-43 VGVYAPLTFLACT
+43 VGAYAPLAFLGCT
-56 LAVGAVGICFAEGGS
+56 LAVAAVGICFAEGGS

-85 SLGSLVGYVAGTL
+85 SLGPLVGYVAGTL

-120 VTPPSWIVSVRTV
+120 ITPPGWIAVVRAAVIVGSV
-133 VIIGSIGGIALIN
+133 GGIALIN
-146 VRGVRNGARLIGVAT
+146 VRGVRSGARLIGFAT

-172 AVGATAMHRANFLSP
+172 VVGATAIHRGNFAVPVHAS
-187 GELTAA
+187 TAA
-193 APGRA
+193 LGRA

-215 SGEVAEPA
+215 SGEVVDPA

-233 LGTITFLYV
+233 LSTITFVYV

-250 LLGPALATSKVPL
+250 ILGPALAASKVPL

-270 GPGLRSLML
+270 GPGLRGLML
-279 LGAAISMLG
+279 VGAAISMLG

-308 LLPRVLARVHPRTH
+308 LLPRALARVHPRTH
-322 VPHVAILTYAVVQMA
+322 VPHVAILTYAAVQIV
-337 FALSGTFAELAVLS
+337 FALTGTFVELAILS

-359 ITGCFAAWRLAR
+359 IAGCFAAWRLAR
-371 RGVALAGTPL
+371 RGIALAGKPL
-381 GFRWLGAAA
+381 EFRWLGAAA
-390 CVGIGG
+390 SVGIGG
-396 MVIIIALASRAEI
+396 MLIIIALASRAEI
-409 AGLLVLIGISAA
+409 AGLLSLIGISAA
-421 AYLLQTRSGS
+421 VYLLQTRS
-431 AGIRR
+431 A
-436 QQVQGGSAPDKRG
+436 AAAT

>member
-1 MSASERDVGLVRAL
+1 MSANQRDVGLLRAL

-35 VPGKLAAS
+35 VPGALAAS
-43 VGVYAPLTFLACT
+43 IGVYAPLAFLGCI

-85 SLGSLVGYVAGTL
+85 SLGPLVGYVAGTL

-120 VTPPSWIVSVRTV
+120 VTPPHLVAAVRAAVIVGSV
-133 VIIGSIGGIALIN
+133 GGIALIN
-146 VRGVRNGARLIGVAT
+146 VRGVRSGARLIGFAT
-161 ALKLVPLFIFI
+161 ALKLVPLVIFVV
-172 AVGATAMHRANFLSP
+172 VGATAIHRANFAVP
-187 GELTAA
+187 VNPTTA

-198 VILAL
+198 MILAL

-233 LGTITFLYV
+233 LTTVTVLYV
-242 AIQVVAQG
+242 SIQVVAQG
-250 LLGPALATSKVPL
+250 VLGPALATSTVPL

-270 GPGLRSLML
+270 GPGLRTLML
-279 LGAAISMLG
+279 VGAAISMLG

-322 VPHVAILTYAVVQMA
+322 VPHVAILTYAVIQIA
-337 FALSGTFAELAVLS
+337 FALTGTFAELAVLS

-359 ITGCFAAWRLAR
+359 ITGCFAAWRLSR

-390 CVGIGG
+390 SVGIGG
-396 MVIIIALASRAEI
+396 MLIIIALASRAEI
-409 AGLLVLIGISAA
+409 AGLLVLIAISAA
-421 AYLLQTRSGS
+421 AYLLQTRTASTATG
-431 AGIRR
+431 
-436 QQVQGGSAPDKRG
+436 